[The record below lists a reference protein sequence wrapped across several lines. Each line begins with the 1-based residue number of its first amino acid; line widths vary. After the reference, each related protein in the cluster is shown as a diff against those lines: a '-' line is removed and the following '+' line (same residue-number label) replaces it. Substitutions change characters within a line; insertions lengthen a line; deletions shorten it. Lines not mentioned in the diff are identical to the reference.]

1 MAVVAVVS
9 RDIERKEKRERE
21 EREEEE
27 RLAWLK
33 LSSSSAK
40 SSGVT

>member
-9 RDIERKEKRERE
+9 RDIERKEKRE

-33 LSSSSAK
+33 LPSSRAK